1 MDMTTTVRIVAAI
14 LFVVILAVLI
24 VRLKKQRKG

>member
-1 MDMTTTVRIVAAI
+1 MDMTTTIRIVAAI